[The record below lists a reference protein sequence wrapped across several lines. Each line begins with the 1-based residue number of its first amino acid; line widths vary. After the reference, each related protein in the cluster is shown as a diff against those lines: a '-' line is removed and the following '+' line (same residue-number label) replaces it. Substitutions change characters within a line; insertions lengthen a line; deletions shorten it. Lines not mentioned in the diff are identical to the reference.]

1 MKRSKL
7 PENLKGLRIH
17 MVGIKGTGMA
27 ALAELLTA
35 RGALLSGS
43 DVPEVFYTDE
53 ILAKLGIKAL
63 TPFSASNLDQAVK
76 LVIHSSAYKVDQ
88 NPELIEATKRKIPIL
103 IYTEALGELSALS
116 YSCGIAGVHGKTTTT
131 GIAGTILKGIDLNAS
146 ALAGSIISGF
156 GNRCTMI
163 NGSKYFVAETCEYQ
177 RHFMDF
183 HPQKIL
189 LTSIESDHQDCY
201 PTYENI
207 LSAFMQYIDLLPQFG
222 ELIYCADDSG
232 ACEAAK
238 MIFAS
243 RPDLVFTAYGE
254 KASGDYKLAIKGV
267 QNERLV
273 FTLKGFSGEFRL
285 RIPGRHNARNAAGA
299 IALAVSLL
307 KNEKRPISFTEVGK
321 IRESL
326 ENFTGSRRRS
336 EIIGEAGGVLVIDDY
351 GHHPTAVTTTLSGLK
366 EFYPGRRLVV
376 DFMSHTYSRTA
387 ALLKEFSGAFKAAD
401 EVILHKIYASA
412 REQYD
417 GTVSGE
423 TLYDAVRQKHRN
435 VHYFKEVMDAR
446 DYLAKSLKPGDV
458 FVTMGAGDNW
468 RIGKAVLEDRGNK

>member
-1 MKRSKL
+1 
-7 PENLKGLRIH
+7 

-63 TPFSASNLDQAVK
+63 SPFSASNLDQSVK
-76 LVIHSSAYKVDQ
+76 IVIHSSAYKVDQ
-88 NPELIEATKRKIPIL
+88 NPELIEAARRKLPIL
-103 IYTEALGELSALS
+103 IYTEALGELSSLS
-116 YSCGIAGVHGKTTTT
+116 FSCGIAGVHGKTTTT
-131 GIAGTILKGIDLNAS
+131 GIVGTILKGIDLDAS

-254 KASGDYKLAIKGV
+254 KASGDYRLSIKGV

-285 RIPGRHNARNAAGA
+285 RIPGRHNARNAAGS

-307 KNEKRPISFTEVGK
+307 KNEKRPITFTEVGK

-326 ENFTGSRRRS
+326 ENYTGSRRRS

-351 GHHPTAVTTTLSGLK
+351 GHHPTAVATTLSGLR

-376 DFMSHTYSRTA
+376 DFMSHTYSRTQ

-417 GTVSGE
+417 GSVSGQ
-423 TLYDAVRQKHRN
+423 TLYEAVRQKHRN
-435 VHYFKEVMDAR
+435 VHYFEEVMDAR

-468 RIGKAVLEDRGNK
+468 RIGKAVLEDRSNR